1 MQNSIEKF
9 TFLDFGPKYLFWAC
23 LVQKFKFVC
32 SGKNLLPRLIWICRT
47 QCQCSLHLFSSHFW
61 ASLVQK
67 MKIVSFSWNL
77 IHSLTQIWRTQWW
90 CSLFLFFNETLFYG
104 KFADGKSIKI
114 VCWSW
119 NLESRLILLCK
130 IRWWCSFFLF

>member
-1 MQNSIEKF
+1 MKNSMEMF
-9 TFLDFGPKYLFWAC
+9 TFLGFGPKYLFWAY

-32 SGKNLLPRLIWICRT
+32 LEKNLPSKLIRICRT
-47 QCQCSLHLFSSHFW
+47 QCIMFFASNLGWKHPFW

-90 CSLFLFFNETLFYG
+90 CSLFLFFNDTPFYG
-104 KFADGKSIKI
+104 KFVSKNQNCVLKLKFGTQTNLI
-114 VCWSW
+114 V
-119 NLESRLILLCK
+119 
-130 IRWWCSFFLF
+130 